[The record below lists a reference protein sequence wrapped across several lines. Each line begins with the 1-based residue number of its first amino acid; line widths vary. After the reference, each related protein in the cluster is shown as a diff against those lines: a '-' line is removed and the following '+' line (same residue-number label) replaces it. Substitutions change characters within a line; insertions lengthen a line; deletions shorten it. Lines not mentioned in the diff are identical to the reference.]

1 MKFEEALNAM
11 LSGSPVGRETDYNHV
26 RVYLV
31 KGSIDLP
38 PETIEQDADDVV
50 SAMET
55 PIQLRYFDAGDT
67 GSITR
72 LPRFDALDTE
82 GNTVTGWLPTAADL
96 FAIDW
101 EILD

>member
-1 MKFEEALNAM
+1 MTFPEALKAM
-11 LSGSPVGRETDYNHV
+11 LAGKPVGRDTDYNHT

-31 KGSIDLP
+31 KGGIDLP

-72 LPRFDALDTE
+72 LARFDALDTE

-96 FAIDW
+96 FAVDW
-101 EILD
+101 GILD